1 MLILQYVYNLDPS
14 LLNHL
19 HWQYSLF
26 HVKHLITYSASW
38 RIDNWVTLL
47 LKTNYYLQHA
57 NSRLLRDIPPAS
69 AASWGSYSLLLA
81 FQKSKVESFCI
92 HVDWNKFHWKKKQFY
107 HYTVPILAFLK
118 GYCAQGAWISMLVVK
133 WFAVGCTYCV
143 HYTCSSIVKC
153 NSKNCW
159 YNYTII
165 MHQYFIKSIS
175 NNKCQSFLKIQSW
188 PYLSEIKK

>member
-38 RIDNWVTLL
+38 RIETFIDNWVTLL

-92 HVDWNKFHWKKKQFY
+92 HVDWNKFHWKKK
-107 HYTVPILAFLK
+107 TILSLYSTNIGIFKRILCS
-118 GYCAQGAWISMLVVK
+118 GCLDLY
-133 WFAVGCTYCV
+133 VGCEMI
-143 HYTCSSIVKC
+143 CSRLYILC
-153 NSKNCW
+153 TLYMFINSQ
-159 YNYTII
+159 
-165 MHQYFIKSIS
+165 MQF
-175 NNKCQSFLKIQSW
+175 
-188 PYLSEIKK
+188 